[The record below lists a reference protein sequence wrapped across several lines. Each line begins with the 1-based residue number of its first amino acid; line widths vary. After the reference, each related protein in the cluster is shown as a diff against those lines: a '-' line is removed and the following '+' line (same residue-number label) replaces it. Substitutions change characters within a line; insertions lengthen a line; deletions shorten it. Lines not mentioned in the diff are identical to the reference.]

1 MSTAL
6 KHEMQLPNPLSRA
19 VVRIQLVITVLIILF
34 VALAIVN
41 LINNEGVL
49 FSYLWLGLITLLVGN
64 AVLESGGL
72 FRFLI
77 NRLGDWFGSPFVE
90 ARSEEVH
97 FGFHW
102 LGLRFIQQ
110 RIPIERIELV
120 EWSTGQATAMA
131 GHDRDDWDVILWFDH
146 ADPTRAEVQR
156 RRGHPK
162 PGQDLRVV
170 GPDGPKARTE
180 AFGLSLVA
188 FLRTA
193 GADLIPGATSTCFVR
208 RSAAGEG
215 Q

>member
-6 KHEMQLPNPLSRA
+6 KHEMPLPNPLSRA
-19 VVRIQLVITVLIILF
+19 VVRIQLVIAVVVIFF

-41 LINNEGVL
+41 LSNNEGVI
-49 FSYLWLGLITLLVGN
+49 FSYLWLGLVTLLIGN
-64 AVLESGGL
+64 AVIEEHGV

-90 ARSEEVH
+90 AHSGEVH

-131 GHDRDDWDVILWFDH
+131 GYDRDDWHVILWFDH
-146 ADPTRAEVQR
+146 ADPTRAEIQQ
-156 RRGHPK
+156 RRGHRK
-162 PGQDLRVV
+162 PGQDLHIV

-193 GADLIPGATSTCFVR
+193 GADLIPGDTSTCFVR
-208 RSAAGEG
+208 RSTAGEG